1 MNPLHISTSDEMS
14 SSYGSDGS
22 NSPSTT
28 YCLNNTNS
36 FNSDIVCNLN
46 LGVIDERAEILA
58 WLSPLD
64 PRIRHQDIRTQRA
77 GSVGEWLMQTDEFQ
91 SWCDGA
97 QEEGSEPA
105 TLFSYGNPAVGKT
118 YFRWETILEGKA
130 K

>member
-14 SSYGSDGS
+14 SPHGSDGS

-46 LGVIDERAEILA
+46 LSVIDERAEILA

-64 PRIRHQDIRTQRA
+64 PRIRHEDIRTRRA
-77 GSVGEWLMQTDEFQ
+77 DNVGVWLMRTDEFQ
-91 SWCDGA
+91 SWCDDT
-97 QEEGSEPA
+97 QEEGLGPA
-105 TLFSYGNPAVGKT
+105 TLFCCGDPAVGKS
-118 YFRWETILEGKA
+118 YFR
-130 K
+130 